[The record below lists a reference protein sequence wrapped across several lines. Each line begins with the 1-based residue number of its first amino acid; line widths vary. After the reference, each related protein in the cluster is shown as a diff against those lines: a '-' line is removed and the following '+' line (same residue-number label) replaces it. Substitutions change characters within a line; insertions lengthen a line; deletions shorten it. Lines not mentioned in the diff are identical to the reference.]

1 MATKVGRSL
10 DEIDS
15 KVKKLSSSIK
25 ESSKK
30 TKELDRTL
38 RLDPSNTRV
47 AAQQMRALSTQIG
60 QATQNK

>member
-1 MATKVGRSL
+1 MTTKVGRSL

-15 KVKKLSSSIK
+15 KVKQLTSSIK

-38 RLDPSNTRV
+38 KLTRAILVSPPSRCGRY
-47 AAQQMRALSTQIG
+47 QRR
-60 QATQNK
+60 